1 MSSSAVNLIG
11 STLDVPSIVEGFIYV
26 ESAPVRSMESQVS
39 TLQSK
44 ASALQ
49 SLNTRL
55 SSLSDKVNSFLF
67 GDTEAPLSKPY
78 SFYDRLSESVF
89 SKCKTTSSAE
99 NVISPSS
106 SNAAAAGVYSLT
118 VSSLAQAQSYASAGF
133 ADASSPLAGTGT
145 ITIARGDDDPLV
157 ITISSTNN
165 TLTGIRNAIN
175 NARAGVTATI
185 INDGSSAPYKLL
197 LTANDTGTAN
207 SFTVTENLTGG
218 QQLALQEKVAA
229 ADAHFTV
236 NGIDIVKSSNSVS
249 DVIDG
254 VTFTLKAETSD
265 PVTLNVE
272 RDIDSIVAS
281 FNEII
286 AAYNEVNSFLNSQ
299 FTYNP
304 ATRKAGVLSG
314 DSTLRYI
321 QSKLHSDVTRAVSN
335 RFSSFRVASQVG
347 LDFSRDGS
355 LKLDESK
362 FRKALAD
369 DFTGVAALF
378 LGDGTP
384 SGGVT
389 ATDNRVTYNGKTEA
403 TQAGTYEIR
412 IDRLAEQAVATGSQA
427 ITTLTADETLTI
439 TSPEGSAVITLLEND
454 SLETVLSKINNALA
468 EQWMSIIATDDGSGR
483 IRIATKGYGSS
494 QTFTIVS
501 DRDGSAGSTGFNSSP
516 LQAVGVDIGGTINGH
531 AAVGQGLNLT
541 GAAGEPEEGLS
552 LTIAQTSIGQY
563 GTVTVASETVGTEG
577 ASLLMNL
584 MTRLDGLTDPLSGPI
599 HHATDAV
606 NRNIRSIN
614 EQITKYQ
621 ERLEVRR
628 ALLTEQFNRADQALR
643 LLAVTQSSL
652 GSQLSSLPK

>member
-1 MSSSAVNLIG
+1 MSSAVNLIG
-11 STLDVPSIVEGFIYV
+11 STLDVPSIVDSFIYV

-49 SLNTRL
+49 NLNTRL
-55 SSLSDKVNSFLF
+55 SSLSDKVSSFLF
-67 GDTEAPLSKPY
+67 GDAEVPLSKPF
-78 SFYDRLSESVF
+78 SFYDRLAKSAF
-89 SKCKTTSSAE
+89 SKCIATSSAE
-99 NVISPSS
+99 DAISASS
-106 SNAAAAGVYSLT
+106 SNAATTGAYSIT

-133 ADASSPLAGTGT
+133 ADATSPLAGTGT
-145 ITIARGDDDPLV
+145 ITIARGDSDPLV
-157 ITISSTNN
+157 ITINSTNN

-218 QQLALQEKVAA
+218 QQLALQQKVAA

-236 NGIDIVKSSNSVS
+236 NGIDIVKGSNSVS

-254 VTFTLKAETSD
+254 VTFTLKAETAG
-265 PVTLNVE
+265 PVTINVD
-272 RDIDSIVAS
+272 RDVDSIVAS

-304 ATRKAGVLSG
+304 TTKKAGVLSG

-321 QSKLHSDVTRAVSN
+321 QSKLHSDVTQGVSN
-335 RFSSFRVASQVG
+335 RFSNFRVASQVG
-347 LDFSRDGS
+347 LDFGRDGS
-355 LKLDESK
+355 LKLNESK
-362 FRKALAD
+362 FREALAD

-384 SGGVT
+384 SGGAT
-389 ATDNRVTYNGKTEA
+389 AADNRVTYNGKTEA
-403 TQAGTYEIR
+403 TQAGTYEIL
-412 IDRLAEQAVATGSQA
+412 IDRLAEQAVATGSQP

-454 SLETVLSKINNALA
+454 SLDTVLSKINNELA
-468 EQWMSIIATDDGSGR
+468 AQWMSIIATDDGSGR
-483 IRIATKGYGSS
+483 IRIATNGYGSS
-494 QTFTIVS
+494 QTFTIFS
-501 DRDGSAGSTGFNSSP
+501 DRDGSAGSTGFASAP
-516 LQAVGVDIGGTINGH
+516 MEAVGVDIGGTINGH
-531 AAVGQGLNLT
+531 AAIGQGLNLS
-541 GAAGEPEEGLS
+541 GAEGEPEEGLS
-552 LTIAQTSIGQY
+552 LTIAQTSIGYY
-563 GTVTVASETVGTEG
+563 GTVTVASDSQGTEG

-584 MTRLDGLTDPLSGPI
+584 VTRLDGLTDPLSGPI
-599 HHATDAV
+599 HHASDAI
-606 NRNIRSIN
+606 NQNIRSIN

-621 ERLEVRR
+621 ERLEIRR
-628 ALLTEQFNRADQALR
+628 MLLTEQFNRADQALR
-643 LLAVTQSSL
+643 LLSVAQSSL